1 MSFKTLFG
9 ISDEDPEKNPQKRNL
24 VSNRQIAE
32 IDHILLWSTLSLLAI
47 GLIMVYSASIVISGE
62 SATTK
67 HQSFYYAIRHC
78 IFLCI
83 GFVGAMVAFQLKID
97 IWKKIAP
104 LLFFVSVVILALVL
118 VPGIGKNVNG
128 ATRWISFGLF
138 NIQPSELVKLFS
150 VLYAASYVER
160 KFDHMHELVI
170 FLPILALIALLC
182 FLLLRE
188 PDFGAFVVI
197 ISIFMGIFFLGG
209 FRAGAFFGAIALLL
223 ISFALLIL
231 SSPYRRDRVFG
242 FMDPWDDAFGKGY
255 QLSHSLIAFGRG
267 EISGVGLGASVE
279 KLFYLP
285 EAHTDFLMAVL
296 AEEMGLIGVCV
307 VILLFALIVYRAFSI
322 GWQSVLLNKVYESLV
337 SMGIGIWL
345 GIQAFFN
352 IGVNMGM
359 LPTKGL
365 TLPLMSFGGSGIVV
379 NCIGLAILL
388 RIDWENRNLI
398 RKSR

>member
-1 MSFKTLFG
+1 MSLKSLFG
-9 ISDEDPEKNPQKRNL
+9 ISEEDPEKNPRKRNL

-32 IDHILLWSTLSLLAI
+32 IDHALLWSVLSLLSI
-47 GLIMVYSASIVISGE
+47 GLIMVYSASIVIAGE
-62 SATTK
+62 SAATK
-67 HQSFYYAIRHC
+67 HQSLFYVIRHC
-78 IFLCI
+78 IFLGI
-83 GFVGAMVAFQLKID
+83 GFVGAITAFQIKID
-97 IWKKIAP
+97 FWKKIAP
-104 LLFFVSVVILALVL
+104 LLFFSSVIVLSLVL
-118 VPGIGKNVNG
+118 IPGIGKNVNG
-128 ATRWISFGLF
+128 ATRWISLGFF
-138 NIQPSELVKLFS
+138 NIQPSELVKIFS

-160 KFDHMHELVI
+160 KFENMHELKI
-170 FLPILALIALLC
+170 FLPILALIVLLGALL
-182 FLLLRE
+182 LLE

-197 ISIFMGIFFLGG
+197 ISIFMGILFLGG
-209 FRAGAFFGAIALLL
+209 FRAGPFFGVIAFLLAA
-223 ISFALLIL
+223 FALLIS
-231 SSPYRRDRVFG
+231 SSPYRRARVFG
-242 FMDPWDDAFGKGY
+242 FMDPWEDAFGKGY

-307 VILLFALIVYRAFSI
+307 VIFLFSLIVYRAFKI
-322 GWQSVLLNKVYESLV
+322 GWNCVLLNKVYESLV

-352 IGVNMGM
+352 MGVNMGL

>member
-1 MSFKTLFG
+1 MSLKSLFG
-9 ISDEDPEKNPQKRNL
+9 ISEEDPEKNPRKRNL

-32 IDHILLWSTLSLLAI
+32 IDHALLWSVLSLLSI
-47 GLIMVYSASIVISGE
+47 GLIMVYSASIVIAGE
-62 SATTK
+62 SVATK
-67 HQSFYYAIRHC
+67 HQSLFYVIRHC
-78 IFLCI
+78 IFLGI
-83 GFVGAMVAFQLKID
+83 GFVGAITAFQIKID
-97 IWKKIAP
+97 FWKKIAP
-104 LLFFVSVVILALVL
+104 LLFFSSVIVLALVL
-118 VPGIGKNVNG
+118 IPGIGKNVNG
-128 ATRWISFGLF
+128 ATRWISLGFF
-138 NIQPSELVKLFS
+138 NIQPSELVKIFS

-160 KFDHMHELVI
+160 KFENMHELKI
-170 FLPILALIALLC
+170 FLPILALIVLLGALL
-182 FLLLRE
+182 LLE

-197 ISIFMGIFFLGG
+197 ISIFMGILFLGG
-209 FRAGAFFGAIALLL
+209 FRAGPFFGVIAFLLAA
-223 ISFALLIL
+223 FALLIS
-231 SSPYRRDRVFG
+231 SSPYRRARVFG
-242 FMDPWDDAFGKGY
+242 FMDPWEDAFGKGY

-307 VILLFALIVYRAFSI
+307 VIFLFSLIVYRAFKI
-322 GWQSVLLNKVYESLV
+322 GWNCVLLNKVYESLV

-352 IGVNMGM
+352 MGVNMGL

>member
-1 MSFKTLFG
+1 MNFKTLFG
-9 ISDEDPEKNPQKRNL
+9 ISEEDPEKNPRKRNL

-32 IDHILLWSTLSLLAI
+32 IDHALLWSVLSLLAI
-47 GLIMVYSASIVISGE
+47 GLIMVYSASIVIAGE
-62 SATTK
+62 SAATK
-67 HQSFYYAIRHC
+67 HQSLFYVIRHC
-78 IFLCI
+78 IFLGI
-83 GFVGAMVAFQLKID
+83 GFVGAVIAFQLKID
-97 IWKKIAP
+97 FWKKIAP
-104 LLFFVSVVILALVL
+104 LLFFVSVIVLALVL

-128 ATRWISFGLF
+128 ATRWISFGFF

-160 KFDHMHELVI
+160 KFDDMHKLQI
-170 FLPILALIALLC
+170 FLPILALMGLLAALL
-182 FLLLRE
+182 LAE

-197 ISIFMGIFFLGG
+197 ISIFMGILFLGG
-209 FRAGAFFGAIALLL
+209 FRAGAFFGAIALLMMV
-223 ISFALLIL
+223 FAFLIL
-231 SSPYRRDRVFG
+231 SSPYRRARVFG
-242 FMDPWDDAFGKGY
+242 FMDPWEDAFGKGY

-267 EISGVGLGASVE
+267 EISGVGLGGSVE

-296 AEEMGLIGVCV
+296 AEELGLIGVCV
-307 VILLFALIVYRAFSI
+307 VIFLFALIVYRAFSI
-322 GWQSVLLNKVYESLV
+322 GWQCVLLGKVFESLV

-352 IGVNMGM
+352 MGVNMGL

>member
-1 MSFKTLFG
+1 MSLKSLFG
-9 ISDEDPEKNPQKRNL
+9 ISEEDPEKNPRKRNL

-32 IDHILLWSTLSLLAI
+32 IDHALLWSVLSLLSI
-47 GLIMVYSASIVISGE
+47 GLIMVYSASIVIAGE
-62 SATTK
+62 SAATK
-67 HQSFYYAIRHC
+67 HQSLFYVIRHC
-78 IFLCI
+78 IFLGI
-83 GFVGAMVAFQLKID
+83 GFVCAITAFQIKID
-97 IWKKIAP
+97 FWKKIAP
-104 LLFFVSVVILALVL
+104 LLFFSSGRVLALVL
-118 VPGIGKNVNG
+118 IPGIGKNVNG
-128 ATRWISFGLF
+128 ATRWISLGFF
-138 NIQPSELVKLFS
+138 NIQPSELVKIFS

-160 KFDHMHELVI
+160 KFENMHELKI
-170 FLPILALIALLC
+170 FLPILALIVLLGALL
-182 FLLLRE
+182 LLE

-197 ISIFMGIFFLGG
+197 ISIFMGILFLGG
-209 FRAGAFFGAIALLL
+209 FRAGPFFGVIAFLLAA
-223 ISFALLIL
+223 FALLIS
-231 SSPYRRDRVFG
+231 SSPYRRARVFG
-242 FMDPWDDAFGKGY
+242 FMDPWEDAFGKGY

-307 VILLFALIVYRAFSI
+307 VIFLFSLIVYRAFKI
-322 GWQSVLLNKVYESLV
+322 GWNCVLLNKVYESLV

-352 IGVNMGM
+352 MGVNMGL

>member
-1 MSFKTLFG
+1 M
-9 ISDEDPEKNPQKRNL
+9 
-24 VSNRQIAE
+24 
-32 IDHILLWSTLSLLAI
+32 
-47 GLIMVYSASIVISGE
+47 
-62 SATTK
+62 
-67 HQSFYYAIRHC
+67 
-78 IFLCI
+78 
-83 GFVGAMVAFQLKID
+83 
-97 IWKKIAP
+97 
-104 LLFFVSVVILALVL
+104 
-118 VPGIGKNVNG
+118 
-128 ATRWISFGLF
+128 
-138 NIQPSELVKLFS
+138 
-150 VLYAASYVER
+150 ER
-160 KFDHMHELVI
+160 KFENMHELKI
-170 FLPILALIALLC
+170 FLPILALIVLLGALL
-182 FLLLRE
+182 LLE

-197 ISIFMGIFFLGG
+197 ISIFMGILFLGG
-209 FRAGAFFGAIALLL
+209 FRAGPFFGVIAFLLAA
-223 ISFALLIL
+223 FALLIS
-231 SSPYRRDRVFG
+231 SSPYRRARVFG
-242 FMDPWDDAFGKGY
+242 FMDPWEDAFGKGY

-307 VILLFALIVYRAFSI
+307 VIFLFSLLVYRAFNI
-322 GWQSVLLNKVYESLV
+322 GWNCVLLNKVYESLV

-352 IGVNMGM
+352 MGVNMGL